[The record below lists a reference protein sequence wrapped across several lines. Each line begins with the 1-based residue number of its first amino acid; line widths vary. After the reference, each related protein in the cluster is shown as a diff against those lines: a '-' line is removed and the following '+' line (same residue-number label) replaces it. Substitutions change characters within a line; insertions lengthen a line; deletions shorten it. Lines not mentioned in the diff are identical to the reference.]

1 MRYDM
6 PNSLPAH
13 LATGSRQHAGW
24 LRRRS
29 VRLLAGTT
37 LAITGCLA
45 FALPAHAATVH
56 AAAAPVGAG
65 TAAASF
71 TSAGVSPASLS
82 SGAADAVSPVHVQSL
97 AVSEAVPAPR
107 IRRES
112 FTAVPPDVTA
122 LLKQAAP
129 QTDDPTVA
137 STAAAL
143 GTEPGQR
150 LAIVGTALNYL
161 GAPYVLGGASHSGI
175 DCSGLSMVA
184 YAAVGVNLAHYVP
197 TQDAAGHRVSAADAK
212 PGDLLVFDDEEHVA
226 IYLGNGKLVAAPEPG
241 RNVQIEPL
249 SKWSGIG
256 YHFTRVLGD

>member
-6 PNSLPAH
+6 PHSLPAH

-45 FALPAHAATVH
+45 IALPAHAATVN
-56 AAAAPVGAG
+56 AAAAPAESVAG
-65 TAAASF
+65 
-71 TSAGVSPASLS
+71 
-82 SGAADAVSPVHVQSL
+82 AVSPVHVQSL
-97 AVSEAVPAPR
+97 AVSEAVPKPR
-107 IRRES
+107 IQRVA
-112 FTAVPPDVTA
+112 FTAVPPDVPA

-129 QTDDPTVA
+129 QTDDATVA

-150 LAIVGTALNYL
+150 LTIVGTALSYL
-161 GAPYVLGGASHSGI
+161 GTPYVLGGASHSGI

-184 YAAVGVNLAHYVP
+184 YAAVGVGLAHYVP
-197 TQDAAGHRVSAADAK
+197 TQDAVGRPVSAADAK
-212 PGDLLVFDDEEHVA
+212 PGDLIVFDNEEHVA
-226 IYLGNGKLVAAPEPG
+226 IYLGNGQLVAAPEPG

-256 YHFTRVLGD
+256 YHFTRILAD